1 VLDKDGLTPKQ
12 ASFCEEYLI
21 DLNASQAAIRA
32 GYSTK
37 NTSSIAAQLMSKT
50 KVRNAIAREMAARSR
65 RTGITQD
72 RVLRELA
79 RVAFVNPSDVIN
91 FDTGTVKEDA
101 GADDLAAVSSCKV
114 KTMSMGEDGDMVERE
129 IKLNDKIKALDLL
142 GKHLGMYPDGKGTI
156 HVTVPGDGD
165 GAQTSG
171 VVLLPATIKLP
182 DSPPEGS
189 VTQGDTGEA
198 PNAETD

>member
-1 VLDKDGLTPKQ
+1 MLDKDGLTPKQ

-79 RVAFVNPSDVIN
+79 RVAFVNPSDVID

-114 KTMSMGEDGDMVERE
+114 KTMSMGEDSAMVERE

-142 GKHLGMYPDGKGTI
+142 GKHLGLYPDGKGTI

-165 GAQTSG
+165 GDNAQTTG

-189 VTQGDTGEA
+189 VTQEDTDA
-198 PNAETD
+198 KTN

>member
-1 VLDKDGLTPKQ
+1 MLDKDGLTPKQ
-12 ASFCEEYLI
+12 ACFRDEYLI

-79 RVAFVNPSDVIN
+79 RVAFVNPSDVID
-91 FDTGTVKEDA
+91 FDTATVLKDASED
-101 GADDLAAVSSCKV
+101 DRAAIASVKV
-114 KTMSMGEDGDMVERE
+114 KTIPCGDDGDGVERE
-129 IKLNDKIKALDLL
+129 VKLNDKIKALDLL
-142 GKHLGMYPDGKGTI
+142 GKHLGLYPDGKGTI
-156 HVTVPGDGD
+156 HVTTGGDD
-165 GAQTSG
+165 DDAQTTG

-189 VTQGDTGEA
+189 VTQGG
-198 PNAETD
+198 